1 MIRSQNGM
9 FGDFGGRFVPE
20 ILLPALTE
28 LEQMFA
34 QLREDADFWQEYVT
48 LTRQFSGRP
57 TPLTPCHRLSDHIGG
72 ARIWLKR
79 EDLNHSG
86 AHKVNNV
93 LGQGLLVKRLGK
105 KRVIA
110 ETGAGQ
116 HGLATAIMAAR
127 LGLEATIY
135 MGADDIERQYSN
147 VFWMRQLGAN
157 VVPVSTGART
167 LKEAMDEALRDW
179 AASCETTH
187 YVLGTACG
195 PAPFPE
201 LVTYF
206 QSVIGIELQD
216 QIQEA
221 IGRLPDA
228 IVACVG
234 GGSNAM
240 GAFSPFLDHHD
251 VTLVGVEAGG
261 RGMGDGDH
269 SIRLK
274 PDTAETGIAQG
285 FKTLFLQNED
295 GQLGHT
301 HSIAAGLDYVGVS
314 PIIAHLSQSGRL
326 TADSAN
332 DEEVLEAFKLLM
344 KFEGIIPALE
354 SSHALAGGFR
364 KAATMNNDQHLVI
377 NLSGR
382 GDKDIFNVARAFPQ
396 PEWTAFLQRELERH
410 TQEPSAQQEPSAEQ
424 EPSVQKSDTAHKENR
439 HA

>member
-9 FGDFGGRFVPE
+9 FGEFGGRFVPE
-20 ILLPALTE
+20 ILLPALLE
-28 LEQMFA
+28 LEEMFGR
-34 QLREDADFWQEYVT
+34 LREDADFWQEYVE
-48 LTRQFSGRP
+48 LTQQFSGRP
-57 TPLTPCHRLSDHIGG
+57 TPLTPCHRLSEHLGG
-72 ARIWLKR
+72 ASIWLKR

-127 LGLEATIY
+127 LGLDATIY

-147 VFWMRQLGAN
+147 VFWMRQLGAT
-157 VVPVSTGART
+157 VVPVTTGART

-206 QSVIGIELQD
+206 QSVIGIELKD
-216 QIQEA
+216 QIQTA
-221 IGRLPDA
+221 IGRMPDA
-228 IVACVG
+228 ITACVG

-240 GAFSPFLDHHD
+240 GVFTPFLEQSE
-251 VTLVGVEAGG
+251 VKLIGVEAGG
-261 RGMGDGDH
+261 RSRDDGDH
-269 SIRLK
+269 SIRLQ

-285 FKTLFLQNED
+285 FKTLFLQNQD

-314 PIIAHLSQSGRL
+314 PIIAHLHQSGRL
-326 TADSAN
+326 TADSAS
-332 DEEVLEAFKLLM
+332 DEQVLDAFKLLM
-344 KFEGIIPALE
+344 QYEGIIPALE
-354 SSHALAGGFR
+354 SSHALAGGF
-364 KAATMNNDQHLVI
+364 KAAAEMSADQHLVI

-396 PEWTAFLQRELERH
+396 PEWTAFLQREIDR
-410 TQEPSAQQEPSAEQ
+410 QNNEPADQSSIAAAE
-424 EPSVQKSDTAHKENR
+424 EAR